1 MNNTNNNCCQNGNNS
16 QDNVQNESIQDN
28 KVQNSNEQKSQE
40 KKRTTSFVLKA
51 SLMEYILMLPAK
63 ISCHMMKA
71 VFLYKMT
78 GEIPSFKEVEDTD
91 DQMTCN
97 AFFLAILPQIGK
109 VKRFRDEGLG
119 FRVPKNE
126 GKLEEDKGSQMKIE
140 EDMGEEDMSEEDKGS
155 QKETEEDMGEED
167 KGSQKKIEEDEGS
180 ERFRDEGLG
189 LSVPEDKGEED
200 KAVEEEPFGDGRDD
214 FRRFFNDTVRGT
226 GIMQMSHF
234 NTQNMMY
241 RRRMKEFGKKGL
253 AKVVRYCAAHPRHR
267 GEWVTIDWMLNEN
280 NFRRIMNDEMEK
292 IE

>member
-16 QDNVQNESIQDN
+16 QYNVQNESIQDN
-28 KVQNSNEQKSQE
+28 KVQNNEQKSQE

-71 VFLYKMT
+71 VFHYKMT
-78 GEIPSFKEVEDTD
+78 GEIPSFEEVEDTN

-109 VKRFRDEGLG
+109 VKKFRDEGLG
-119 FRVPKNE
+119 FSVPKNE
-126 GKLEEDKGSQMKIE
+126 GKREEDRGSQMKIE
-140 EDMGEEDMSEEDKGS
+140 EDMSEGDKRSQMKIEEDKN
-155 QKETEEDMGEED
+155 EEDR
-167 KGSQKKIEEDEGS
+167 GSQKKIEEDMPE
-180 ERFRDEGLG
+180 
-189 LSVPEDKGEED
+189 EDKGERD

-214 FRRFFNDTVRGT
+214 FRKFFNDTVRGT

-241 RRRMKEFGKKGL
+241 RRRMREFGKKGL
-253 AKVVRYCAAHPRHR
+253 AKVVRYSAAHPRYR

-280 NFRRIMNDEMEK
+280 NFRRIMNDE
-292 IE
+292 I